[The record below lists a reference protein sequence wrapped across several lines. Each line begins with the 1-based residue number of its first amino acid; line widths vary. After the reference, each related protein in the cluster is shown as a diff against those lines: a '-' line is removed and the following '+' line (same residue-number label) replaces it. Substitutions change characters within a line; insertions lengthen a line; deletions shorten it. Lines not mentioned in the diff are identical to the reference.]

1 MSTPPVDSAE
11 FQVEL
16 QRVLGSESFRTAEAL
31 RRLLG
36 YLAEAYISGSG
47 RALKEYSIGR
57 DVMNKPE
64 DYDPRVDASVR
75 VQIGK
80 LRQRLDR
87 YYNTEDPAA
96 THRLSIPKGHF
107 ALAFEPVRPPDQAP
121 LPAPPPPPP
130 PPSFNGWKWGALVL
144 GLLVAILAGTLFT
157 LWRAGRVVAPS
168 AIAAPGDL
176 HEFWRPIVDTKRP
189 VVVVLGS
196 PMFVRLN
203 THYFRNPWVNEWKD
217 SQEIPLAELSKL
229 VKSNTPPSPTYRW
242 TPFGEAAAAFRIAVA
257 LGPLKDLV
265 LKRSTVLAWEDVR
278 NSNLIFLGPAKFNR
292 QIPDLPVE
300 QDFVIEQGAVKN
312 LRPRPG
318 EAKLYQKP
326 SAPEVEDIPED
337 YAVITRVHGA
347 TGWGEVLVLA
357 STSTE
362 GTWAAAEYLTTP
374 AALEGMMNHLR
385 KETGSMPDNYQVII
399 RSRFKSQVPIQTEFV
414 THHFLRPRV
423 HQ

>member
-1 MSTPPVDSAE
+1 MSASPVQTAE
-11 FQVEL
+11 FQQEL

-36 YLAEAYISGSG
+36 YLADAYIAGSG
-47 RALKEYSIGR
+47 RSLKEYSIGR

-80 LRQRLDR
+80 LRQRLER
-87 YYNTEDPAA
+87 YYNNEDPTA
-96 THRLSIPKGHF
+96 TNRLSIPKGHF
-107 ALAFEPVRPPDQAP
+107 ALAFEPISPTGQPATPP
-121 LPAPPPPPP
+121 PAPPPP
-130 PPSFNGWKWGALVL
+130 SINGWKWGALALGALVL
-144 GLLVAILAGTLFT
+144 ILAGTLLT

-168 AIAAPGDL
+168 AVAAPGDL

-217 SQEIPLAELSKL
+217 AQEIPLAELSKL
-229 VKSNTPPSPTYRW
+229 VKSNTQPSPTYRW

-318 EAKLYQKP
+318 ETKLYQKP

-337 YAVITRVHGA
+337 YAVITRVHGT

-374 AALEGMMNHLR
+374 EALEGMMKQLR

-414 THHFLRPRV
+414 THHVLRPRV